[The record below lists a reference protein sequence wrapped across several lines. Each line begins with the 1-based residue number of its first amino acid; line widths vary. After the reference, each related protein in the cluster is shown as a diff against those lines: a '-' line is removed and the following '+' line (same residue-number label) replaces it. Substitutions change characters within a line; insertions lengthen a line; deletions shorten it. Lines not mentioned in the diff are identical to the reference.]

1 MRSLDTITVL
11 LLAAG
16 ADAGD
21 SCCKKRLQRLIP
33 DAAAVPP
40 DVHEGQPRLVVDPD
54 PANVRPE
61 SWDDEDD
68 GPWEPEMV
76 PNPAFAW
83 RPPIVPNPEYT
94 PPTLATE
101 LEEEARKAAPWVVL
115 GVGLSA
121 LLEAAQLPVEA
132 LAGLLR
138 CAGPLGGA
146 LLGLAT
152 PLCSCGSLPVAAAF
166 VRDGVPLGT
175 GTMGRDGERWGEMVD
190 MGRDGERWG
199 EMVKEF
205 RSAPSSP
212 SARCVTE
219 LSRKL
224 RGSFAEPS
232 CRRGRRLPHGDSVG
246 GHRLCRDRVG
256 LARSHRRTRAP
267 RGLAAARRCRRRRS
281 VTRAQRWRR
290 RRRRRRRWRRGAHI
304 AASSERHARSS
315 AVNRV
320 GFSGQRRWGRSEH
333 GSRHLADGG
342 GRPRALDGR
351 VALSALAWNRLPEPR
366 RRGVPRPS
374 PHPPRGPRLRPAAAA
389 LRALDCLVR
398 LCHPASGGLL
408 RPRVRLPPLS
418 ACHQRLVAAAAAPRR
433 RREGEGGL
441 AVARGGAA
449 LRRRGADRHRPRP
462 LLPGGP
468 LWGGPARRQGGGGRR
483 GAAAGVVCRREP
495 VSCRGARGGGRCALA
510 RPAVARATGRRR
522 GRALCYRRRLLR
534 AGGKGQGGVTPLA

>member
-1 MRSLDTITVL
+1 MRL
-11 LLAAG
+11 
-16 ADAGD
+16 
-21 SCCKKRLQRLIP
+21 
-33 DAAAVPP
+33 
-40 DVHEGQPRLVVDPD
+40 
-54 PANVRPE
+54 
-61 SWDDEDD
+61 W
-68 GPWEPEMV
+68 
-76 PNPAFAW
+76 
-83 RPPIVPNPEYT
+83 
-94 PPTLATE
+94 
-101 LEEEARKAAPWVVL
+101 
-115 GVGLSA
+115 
-121 LLEAAQLPVEA
+121 
-132 LAGLLR
+132 
-138 CAGPLGGA
+138 
-146 LLGLAT
+146 
-152 PLCSCGSLPVAAAF
+152 
-166 VRDGVPLGT
+166 
-175 GTMGRDGERWGEMVD
+175 
-190 MGRDGERWG
+190 
-199 EMVKEF
+199 
-205 RSAPSSP
+205 
-212 SARCVTE
+212 
-219 LSRKL
+219 
-224 RGSFAEPS
+224 
-232 CRRGRRLPHGDSVG
+232 
-246 GHRLCRDRVG
+246 
-256 LARSHRRTRAP
+256 
-267 RGLAAARRCRRRRS
+267 
-281 VTRAQRWRR
+281 
-290 RRRRRRRWRRGAHI
+290 RRRRRRWRRGAHI

-408 RPRVRLPPLS
+408 RPRTRLLRRHLCEAPRRCPRQPPPSARPRVRLPPLS